1 MGRPQGQGTRRAAS
15 GAQRAGALRRVAAR
29 SDADVAQRRGAAA
42 VAAASASRG
51 RVAGSLWLEPP
62 LQPVVGLRQGL
73 HLRSVAGV
81 CEGGAGALH
90 VRARERARVC
100 VRANVRACVRACQT
114 GPQC

>member
-42 VAAASASRG
+42 TASRG

-73 HLRSVAGV
+73 HLRSVAVV